1 MKTLNKYLFNQS
13 LIPFVLSVGVITT
26 VLFLQFLIRA
36 VDRFLGKGLD
46 ALTIFEYLYLNLA
59 WIIALSVPM
68 SLLISSVMTFGR
80 MAQQNEITAL
90 KSAGVS
96 LYNIIKPALWF
107 GTFVAVG
114 LCIFNNFILPEM
126 NYNARLLARDIYKKK
141 PELSI
146 EPGYF
151 VDMIPQYTMIVK
163 EMDGKDFK
171 DVKIFSKNKESEQ
184 TTIYANAGSL
194 SSNDNIITIDLMDGE
209 IHEIDL
215 SDYDYY
221 RKIRFKTH
229 QITISMDELMLNRTT
244 ESNRTDREMRVPQMI
259 DEIARNKLLI
269 SQIYERI
276 DKVKA
281 EIGITDPNI
290 NSLENIE
297 KEVDKLKQSKVNTN
311 VRDEQYNE
319 NVPIPNIENKQ
330 YILSLTNNARQFK
343 NEFTLI
349 ENYEKTN
356 NKFKVE
362 IHKKFTLAIACIL
375 FTLVGA
381 PLGILVRSGG
391 MTIASGLSIAFFL
404 FTLITPTPQS
414 IEIILKS
421 SPSVLII
428 SKATFHTSPV
438 HDLVVSIGICCSFQ
452 SLGNISCIAIQ
463 PLSFIHF
470 KEFIISFLIC
480 LYVWRPSIK
489 ITSYVFLFSLK
500 KSSEVF
506 LILPPEHGSTPVLL
520 RTGKESKSEF
530 EAHPISKY
538 SGLL

>member
-1 MKTLNKYLFNQS
+1 MNTLNKYLFKQS
-13 LIPFVLSVGVITT
+13 LIPFLLSVAVITT

-90 KSAGVS
+90 KSAGVN
-96 LYNIIKPALWF
+96 LYNIIKPAILF
-107 GTFVAVG
+107 GSLVGIG
-114 LCIFNNFILPEM
+114 LCLFNNFILPEM

-171 DVKIFSKNKESEQ
+171 DVKIFSKNQKSEQ
-184 TTIYANAGSL
+184 TTIYANQGSL
-194 SSNDNIITIDLMDGE
+194 SSDGNMITIDLIDGE

-221 RKIRFKTH
+221 RKIKFKTH
-229 QITISMDELMLNRTT
+229 QIMISMDELMLNRTT
-244 ESNRTDREMRVPQMI
+244 ESNRTDREMRIPQMI
-259 DEIARNKLLI
+259 DEIKRNKILI

-276 DKVKA
+276 ENVKK
-281 EIGITDPNI
+281 EIGITNL
-290 NSLENIE
+290 NANTLESIQEEIE
-297 KEVDKLKQSKVNTN
+297 KLKQKQIEISSS
-311 VRDEQYNE
+311 ENE
-319 NVPIPNIENKQ
+319 LNDDSIISNLEDKQ

-362 IHKKFTLAIACIL
+362 IHKKFTLALACVL
-375 FTLVGA
+375 FTMVGA
-381 PLGILVRSGG
+381 PLGILVRNGG

-404 FTLITPTPQS
+404 VYYILLIWGEQLADRNLLNPGLGSWLPN
-414 IEIILKS
+414 IILF
-421 SPSVLII
+421 I
-428 SKATFHTSPV
+428 SGMVILK
-438 HDLVVSIGICCSFQ
+438 
-452 SLGNISCIAIQ
+452 
-463 PLSFIHF
+463 LSN
-470 KEFIISFLIC
+470 
-480 LYVWRPSIK
+480 
-489 ITSYVFLFSLK
+489 K
-500 KSSEVF
+500 KN
-506 LILPPEHGSTPVLL
+506 
-520 RTGKESKSEF
+520 
-530 EAHPISKY
+530 
-538 SGLL
+538 

>member
-1 MKTLNKYLFNQS
+1 MNTLNKYLFRQS
-13 LIPFVLSVGVITT
+13 LMPFLLSVAVITT

-90 KSAGVS
+90 KSAGIN
-96 LYNIIKPALWF
+96 LYNIIKPAILF
-107 GTFVAVG
+107 GSLVGIG
-114 LCIFNNFILPEM
+114 LCLFNNFILPEM

-163 EMDGKDFK
+163 EMDGKNFK
-171 DVKIFSKNKESEQ
+171 DVKIFSKNQKSEQ
-184 TTIYANAGSL
+184 TTIYANQGVL
-194 SSNDNIITIDLMDGE
+194 SSDGNMITIDLMDGE

-221 RKIRFKTH
+221 RKIKFKTH
-229 QITISMDELMLNRTT
+229 QIIISMDELMLNRTS

-259 DEIARNKLLI
+259 QEIEKNNNLV
-269 SQIYERI
+269 SQIYDRI
-276 DKVKA
+276 NKVKE
-281 EIGITDPNI
+281 EIGITNPNANTLAI
-290 NSLENIE
+290 IENEIE
-297 KEVDKLKQSKVNTN
+297 VLKQKKMDRVTEKKEFNK
-311 VRDEQYNE
+311 D
-319 NVPIPNIENKQ
+319 VPIPALENKD

-349 ENYEKTN
+349 ENYEKAN

-362 IHKKFTLAIACIL
+362 IHKKFTLALACVL
-375 FTLVGA
+375 FTMVGA
-381 PLGILVRSGG
+381 PLGILVRNGG

-404 FTLITPTPQS
+404 VYYILLIWGEQLADRNLLNPGLGSWLPN
-414 IEIILKS
+414 IILF
-421 SPSVLII
+421 I
-428 SKATFHTSPV
+428 SGMVILK
-438 HDLVVSIGICCSFQ
+438 
-452 SLGNISCIAIQ
+452 
-463 PLSFIHF
+463 LSN
-470 KEFIISFLIC
+470 
-480 LYVWRPSIK
+480 
-489 ITSYVFLFSLK
+489 K
-500 KSSEVF
+500 KN
-506 LILPPEHGSTPVLL
+506 
-520 RTGKESKSEF
+520 
-530 EAHPISKY
+530 
-538 SGLL
+538 

>member
-1 MKTLNKYLFNQS
+1 MNTLNKYLFKQS

-90 KSAGVS
+90 KSAGVN

-107 GTFVAVG
+107 GTFVAIG

-171 DVKIFSKNKESEQ
+171 DVKIFSKNQKSEQ
-184 TTIYANAGSL
+184 TTIYANEGSL
-194 SSNDNIITIDLMDGE
+194 SSNGNMITINLINGE

-244 ESNRTDREMRVPQMI
+244 ESSRTDREMRVPQMI
-259 DEIARNKLLI
+259 NEIEKNKLLI
-269 SQIYERI
+269 AQIYERI

-281 EIGITDPNI
+281 EIGITDPSA

-297 KEVDKLKQSKVNTN
+297 KEVDKLKQSN
-311 VRDEQYNE
+311 VDATVQDQQYSE

-381 PLGILVRSGG
+381 PLGILVRNGG

-404 FTLITPTPQS
+404 IYYILLIWGEQLADRNLLNPGLGSWLPNIILFVS
-414 IEIILKS
+414 GMIILK
-421 SPSVLII
+421 
-428 SKATFHTSPV
+428 
-438 HDLVVSIGICCSFQ
+438 
-452 SLGNISCIAIQ
+452 
-463 PLSFIHF
+463 LSN
-470 KEFIISFLIC
+470 
-480 LYVWRPSIK
+480 
-489 ITSYVFLFSLK
+489 K
-500 KSSEVF
+500 KN
-506 LILPPEHGSTPVLL
+506 
-520 RTGKESKSEF
+520 
-530 EAHPISKY
+530 
-538 SGLL
+538 

>member
-1 MKTLNKYLFNQS
+1 MNTLNKYLFKQS

-90 KSAGVS
+90 KSAGVN

-107 GTFVAVG
+107 GTFVAIG

-171 DVKIFSKNKESEQ
+171 DVKIFSKNQKSEQ
-184 TTIYANAGSL
+184 TTIYANEGSL
-194 SSNDNIITIDLMDGE
+194 SSNGNMITINLINGE

-244 ESNRTDREMRVPQMI
+244 ESSRTDREMRVPQMI
-259 DEIARNKLLI
+259 NEIEKNKLLI
-269 SQIYERI
+269 AQIYERI

-281 EIGITDPNI
+281 EIGITDPSA

-297 KEVDKLKQSKVNTN
+297 KEVDKLKQTKVDAT
-311 VRDEQYNE
+311 VQDQQYSQ

-381 PLGILVRSGG
+381 PLGILVRNGG

-404 FTLITPTPQS
+404 IYYILLIWGEQLADRNLLNPGLGSWLPNIILFVS
-414 IEIILKS
+414 GMIILK
-421 SPSVLII
+421 
-428 SKATFHTSPV
+428 
-438 HDLVVSIGICCSFQ
+438 
-452 SLGNISCIAIQ
+452 
-463 PLSFIHF
+463 LSN
-470 KEFIISFLIC
+470 
-480 LYVWRPSIK
+480 
-489 ITSYVFLFSLK
+489 K
-500 KSSEVF
+500 KN
-506 LILPPEHGSTPVLL
+506 
-520 RTGKESKSEF
+520 
-530 EAHPISKY
+530 
-538 SGLL
+538 

>member
-90 KSAGVS
+90 KSAGVN
-96 LYNIIKPALWF
+96 LYNIIKPSLWF
-107 GTFVAVG
+107 GTFVAIG
-114 LCIFNNFILPEM
+114 LCLFNNFILPEM
-126 NYNARLLARDIYKKK
+126 NYNARLLARDIYQKK

-171 DVKIFSKNKESEQ
+171 DVKIFSKNQESEQ
-184 TTIYANAGSL
+184 TTIYANEGSL
-194 SSNDNIITIDLMDGE
+194 SSNGNMITINLVNGE

-244 ESNRTDREMRVPQMI
+244 ESSRTDREMRVPQMI
-259 DEIARNKLLI
+259 DEIEKNKLLI

-276 DKVKA
+276 EKVKT
-281 EIGITDPNI
+281 EIGITDPNA

-297 KEVDKLKQSKVNTN
+297 KEVDKLKQNKMNADI
-311 VRDEQYNE
+311 REQQYNE
-319 NVPIPNIENKQ
+319 DVVIPNIENKQ

-404 FTLITPTPQS
+404 IYYILLIWGEQLADRNLLNPGLGSWLPNIILFVS
-414 IEIILKS
+414 GMIILK
-421 SPSVLII
+421 
-428 SKATFHTSPV
+428 
-438 HDLVVSIGICCSFQ
+438 
-452 SLGNISCIAIQ
+452 
-463 PLSFIHF
+463 LSN
-470 KEFIISFLIC
+470 
-480 LYVWRPSIK
+480 
-489 ITSYVFLFSLK
+489 K
-500 KSSEVF
+500 KN
-506 LILPPEHGSTPVLL
+506 
-520 RTGKESKSEF
+520 
-530 EAHPISKY
+530 
-538 SGLL
+538 

>member
-349 ENYEKTN
+349 ENYEKAN

-404 FTLITPTPQS
+404 IYYILLIWGEQLADRNLLNPGLGSWLPNIILFVS
-414 IEIILKS
+414 GMIILK
-421 SPSVLII
+421 
-428 SKATFHTSPV
+428 
-438 HDLVVSIGICCSFQ
+438 
-452 SLGNISCIAIQ
+452 
-463 PLSFIHF
+463 LSN
-470 KEFIISFLIC
+470 
-480 LYVWRPSIK
+480 
-489 ITSYVFLFSLK
+489 K
-500 KSSEVF
+500 KN
-506 LILPPEHGSTPVLL
+506 
-520 RTGKESKSEF
+520 
-530 EAHPISKY
+530 
-538 SGLL
+538 

>member
-1 MKTLNKYLFNQS
+1 MNTLNKYLFKQS
-13 LIPFVLSVGVITT
+13 LIPFLLSVAVITT

-46 ALTIFEYLYLNLA
+46 VFTIFEYLYLNLA

-90 KSAGVS
+90 KSAGVN
-96 LYNIIKPALWF
+96 LYNIIKPAILF
-107 GTFVAVG
+107 GSLVGIG
-114 LCIFNNFILPEM
+114 LCLFNNFILPEM

-171 DVKIFSKNKESEQ
+171 DVKIFSKNQKSEQ
-184 TTIYANAGSL
+184 TTIYANQGSL
-194 SSNDNIITIDLMDGE
+194 SSDGNMITIDLMDGE

-221 RKIRFKTH
+221 RKIKFKTH
-229 QITISMDELMLNRTT
+229 QIMISMDELMLNRTT
-244 ESNRTDREMRVPQMI
+244 ESNRTDREMRIPQMI
-259 DEIARNKLLI
+259 DEIKRNKILI

-276 DKVKA
+276 ENVKK
-281 EIGITDPNI
+281 EIGITNL
-290 NSLENIE
+290 NANTLESIQE
-297 KEVDKLKQSKVNTN
+297 EVEKLKQKHIEISSS
-311 VRDEQYNE
+311 ENE
-319 NVPIPNIENKQ
+319 LNDDSIISNLEDKQ

-362 IHKKFTLAIACIL
+362 IHKKFTLALACVL
-375 FTLVGA
+375 FTMVGA
-381 PLGILVRSGG
+381 PLGILVRNGG

-404 FTLITPTPQS
+404 VYYILLIWGEQLADRNLLNPGLGSWLPN
-414 IEIILKS
+414 IILF
-421 SPSVLII
+421 I
-428 SKATFHTSPV
+428 SGMVILK
-438 HDLVVSIGICCSFQ
+438 
-452 SLGNISCIAIQ
+452 
-463 PLSFIHF
+463 LSN
-470 KEFIISFLIC
+470 
-480 LYVWRPSIK
+480 
-489 ITSYVFLFSLK
+489 K
-500 KSSEVF
+500 KN
-506 LILPPEHGSTPVLL
+506 
-520 RTGKESKSEF
+520 
-530 EAHPISKY
+530 
-538 SGLL
+538 

>member
-1 MKTLNKYLFNQS
+1 MKTLNKYLFEQS
-13 LIPFVLSVGVITT
+13 LIPFLLSVAVITT

-68 SLLISSVMTFGR
+68 SLLISSVMTYGR

-90 KSAGVS
+90 KSAGIN
-96 LYNIIKPALWF
+96 LYNIIKPAMLF
-107 GTFVAVG
+107 SSLVGIG
-114 LCIFNNFILPEM
+114 LCLFNNFILPEM

-151 VDMIPQYTMIVK
+151 VDMIPQYTMIVN

-171 DVKIFSKNKESEQ
+171 DVKIFSKNQKSEQ
-184 TTIYANAGSL
+184 TTIYANQGSL
-194 SSNDNIITIDLMDGE
+194 SSDSNMITIDLIDGE

-221 RKIRFKTH
+221 RKIKFKTH
-229 QITISMDELMLNRTT
+229 QIMISMDELMLNRTT

-259 DEIARNKLLI
+259 DEINKNKILI

-276 DKVKA
+276 EIVKK
-281 EIGITDPNI
+281 EIGITDLNA
-290 NSLENIE
+290 NNFESIE
-297 KEVDKLKQSKVNTN
+297 KEVAKLKQKRIESSST
-311 VRDEQYNE
+311 ENE
-319 NVPIPNIENKQ
+319 LIDNPPVSNIEDKQ
-330 YILSLTNNARQFK
+330 YILSLTNNERQFK

-362 IHKKFTLAIACIL
+362 IHKKFTLALACIL
-375 FTLVGA
+375 FTMVGA

-404 FTLITPTPQS
+404 VYYILLIWGEQLADRNLINPGLGSWLPN
-414 IEIILKS
+414 IIL
-421 SPSVLII
+421 
-428 SKATFHTSPV
+428 F
-438 HDLVVSIGICCSFQ
+438 VSGTVI
-452 SLGNISCIAIQ
+452 LK
-463 PLSFIHF
+463 LSN
-470 KEFIISFLIC
+470 
-480 LYVWRPSIK
+480 
-489 ITSYVFLFSLK
+489 K
-500 KSSEVF
+500 KN
-506 LILPPEHGSTPVLL
+506 
-520 RTGKESKSEF
+520 
-530 EAHPISKY
+530 
-538 SGLL
+538 

>member
-1 MKTLNKYLFNQS
+1 MNTLNKYLFKQS
-13 LIPFVLSVGVITT
+13 LIPFLLSVAVITT

-90 KSAGVS
+90 KSAGVN

-107 GTFVAVG
+107 GAMVATA
-114 LCIFNNFILPEM
+114 LCFFNNFILPEM

-171 DVKIFSKNKESEQ
+171 DVKIFSKNQKSEQ
-184 TTIYANAGSL
+184 TTIYANQGSL
-194 SSNDNIITIDLMDGE
+194 SSDGNMITIDLQDGE

-229 QITISMDELMLNRTT
+229 QIMISMDELMLNRTS

-259 DEIARNKLLI
+259 QEIEKNKILI
-269 SQIYERI
+269 NQIYDRI
-276 DKVKA
+276 ENVKK
-281 EIGITDPNI
+281 EIGITNPNA
-290 NSLENIE
+290 NTLEIIENEIELLKEKKANII
-297 KEVDKLKQSKVNTN
+297 KED
-311 VRDEQYNE
+311 RDYNE
-319 NVPIPNIENKQ
+319 DVPVSAFENKD

-362 IHKKFTLAIACIL
+362 IHKKFTLALACIL
-375 FTLVGA
+375 FTMVGA
-381 PLGILVRSGG
+381 PLGILVRNGG

-404 FTLITPTPQS
+404 VYYILLIWGEQLADRNLINPGLGSWLPNIILFVS
-414 IEIILKS
+414 GMIILK
-421 SPSVLII
+421 
-428 SKATFHTSPV
+428 
-438 HDLVVSIGICCSFQ
+438 
-452 SLGNISCIAIQ
+452 
-463 PLSFIHF
+463 LSN
-470 KEFIISFLIC
+470 
-480 LYVWRPSIK
+480 
-489 ITSYVFLFSLK
+489 K
-500 KSSEVF
+500 KN
-506 LILPPEHGSTPVLL
+506 
-520 RTGKESKSEF
+520 
-530 EAHPISKY
+530 
-538 SGLL
+538 

>member
-1 MKTLNKYLFNQS
+1 MNTLNKYLFKQS
-13 LIPFVLSVGVITT
+13 LIPFLLSVAVITT

-80 MAQQNEITAL
+80 MSQQNEITAL

-259 DEIARNKLLI
+259 NEIARNKLLI

-281 EIGITDPNI
+281 EIGITDPNV

-297 KEVDKLKQSKVNTN
+297 KEVDKLKQSKLNTN

-319 NVPIPNIENKQ
+319 NVSIPNIENKQ

-381 PLGILVRSGG
+381 PLGILVRNGG
-391 MTIASGLSIAFFL
+391 MTIASGLSIVFFL
-404 FTLITPTPQS
+404 IYYILLIWGEQLADRNLLNPGLGSWLPNIILFVS
-414 IEIILKS
+414 GMIILK
-421 SPSVLII
+421 
-428 SKATFHTSPV
+428 
-438 HDLVVSIGICCSFQ
+438 
-452 SLGNISCIAIQ
+452 
-463 PLSFIHF
+463 LSN
-470 KEFIISFLIC
+470 
-480 LYVWRPSIK
+480 
-489 ITSYVFLFSLK
+489 K
-500 KSSEVF
+500 KN
-506 LILPPEHGSTPVLL
+506 
-520 RTGKESKSEF
+520 
-530 EAHPISKY
+530 
-538 SGLL
+538 

>member
-80 MAQQNEITAL
+80 MSQQNEITAL
-90 KSAGVS
+90 KSAGVN

-107 GTFVAVG
+107 GAIVATG
-114 LCIFNNFILPEM
+114 LCFFNNFILPEM

-171 DVKIFSKNKESEQ
+171 DVKIFSKNQKSEQ
-184 TTIYANAGSL
+184 TTIYANQGSL
-194 SSNDNIITIDLMDGE
+194 SSDGNMITIDLQDGE

-229 QITISMDELMLNRTT
+229 QIIISMDDLMLNRTS

-259 DEIARNKLLI
+259 NEIEKNKILI
-269 SQIYERI
+269 NQIYDRI
-276 DKVKA
+276 ENVKK
-281 EIGITDPNI
+281 EIGITNPNA
-290 NSLENIE
+290 NSLEIIENEIELLKEKKANII
-297 KEVDKLKQSKVNTN
+297 KED
-311 VRDEQYNE
+311 RDYNE
-319 NVPIPNIENKQ
+319 DVPVPAFENKE

-362 IHKKFTLAIACIL
+362 IHKKFTLALACIL
-375 FTLVGA
+375 FTMVGA
-381 PLGILVRSGG
+381 PLGILVRNGG

-404 FTLITPTPQS
+404 VYYILLIWGEQLADRNLINPGLGSWLPNIILFVS
-414 IEIILKS
+414 GMIILK
-421 SPSVLII
+421 I
-428 SKATFHTSPV
+428 S
-438 HDLVVSIGICCSFQ
+438 
-452 SLGNISCIAIQ
+452 N
-463 PLSFIHF
+463 
-470 KEFIISFLIC
+470 
-480 LYVWRPSIK
+480 
-489 ITSYVFLFSLK
+489 K
-500 KSSEVF
+500 KN
-506 LILPPEHGSTPVLL
+506 
-520 RTGKESKSEF
+520 
-530 EAHPISKY
+530 
-538 SGLL
+538 

>member
-1 MKTLNKYLFNQS
+1 MNTLNKYLFKQS
-13 LIPFVLSVGVITT
+13 LIPFLLSVAVITT

-90 KSAGVS
+90 KSAGIN
-96 LYNIIKPALWF
+96 LYNIIKPAILF
-107 GTFVAVG
+107 GSLVGIG
-114 LCIFNNFILPEM
+114 LCLFNNFILPEM

-171 DVKIFSKNKESEQ
+171 DVKIFSKNQKSEQ
-184 TTIYANAGSL
+184 TTIYANQGSL
-194 SSNDNIITIDLMDGE
+194 SSDGNMITIDLMDGE

-215 SDYDYY
+215 LDYDYY
-221 RKIRFKTH
+221 RKIKFKTH
-229 QITISMDELMLNRTT
+229 QIMISMDELMLNRTT
-244 ESNRTDREMRVPQMI
+244 ESNRTDREMRIPQMI
-259 DEIARNKLLI
+259 EEIKRNKILI

-276 DKVKA
+276 ENVKK
-281 EIGITDPNI
+281 EIGITNL
-290 NSLENIE
+290 NANTLESIQEEIE
-297 KEVDKLKQSKVNTN
+297 KLKQKQIEISSS
-311 VRDEQYNE
+311 ENE
-319 NVPIPNIENKQ
+319 LNDDSIISNLEDKQ

-362 IHKKFTLAIACIL
+362 IHKKFTLALACVL
-375 FTLVGA
+375 FTMVGA
-381 PLGILVRSGG
+381 PLGILVRNGG

-404 FTLITPTPQS
+404 VYYILLIWGEQLADRNLLNPGLGSWLPN
-414 IEIILKS
+414 IILF
-421 SPSVLII
+421 I
-428 SKATFHTSPV
+428 SGMVILK
-438 HDLVVSIGICCSFQ
+438 
-452 SLGNISCIAIQ
+452 
-463 PLSFIHF
+463 LSN
-470 KEFIISFLIC
+470 
-480 LYVWRPSIK
+480 
-489 ITSYVFLFSLK
+489 K
-500 KSSEVF
+500 KN
-506 LILPPEHGSTPVLL
+506 
-520 RTGKESKSEF
+520 
-530 EAHPISKY
+530 
-538 SGLL
+538 

>member
-1 MKTLNKYLFNQS
+1 MNTLNKYLFNQS
-13 LIPFVLSVGVITT
+13 LIPFLLSVTVITT

-80 MAQQNEITAL
+80 MSQQNEITAL
-90 KSAGVS
+90 KSAGVN
-96 LYNIIKPALWF
+96 LYNIIKPAILF
-107 GTFVAVG
+107 GSLVGIG
-114 LCIFNNFILPEM
+114 LCLFNNFILPEM

-171 DVKIFSKNKESEQ
+171 DVRIFSKNQKTEQ
-184 TTIYANAGSL
+184 TTIYANQGSL
-194 SSNDNIITIDLMDGE
+194 SSDGNMITIDLINGE

-221 RKIRFKTH
+221 RKIKFKTH
-229 QITISMDELMLNRTT
+229 QIMISMDELMLNRTS

-259 DEIARNKLLI
+259 QEIEKNNNIIL
-269 SQIYERI
+269 QIYDRI
-276 DKVKA
+276 NKVKE
-281 EIGITDPNI
+281 EIGITNPNANTLAI
-290 NSLENIE
+290 IENEIE
-297 KEVDKLKQSKVNTN
+297 LLKQKKMNRVTEKKEFNQ
-311 VRDEQYNE
+311 D
-319 NVPIPNIENKQ
+319 VPIPALENKD
-330 YILSLTNNARQFK
+330 YILSLTNNTRQFK

-362 IHKKFTLAIACIL
+362 IHKKFTLALACVL
-375 FTLVGA
+375 FTMVGA
-381 PLGILVRSGG
+381 PLGILVRNGG

-404 FTLITPTPQS
+404 VYYILLIWGEQLADRNLLNPGLGSWLPNIIIFIS
-414 IEIILKS
+414 GMVILK
-421 SPSVLII
+421 
-428 SKATFHTSPV
+428 
-438 HDLVVSIGICCSFQ
+438 
-452 SLGNISCIAIQ
+452 
-463 PLSFIHF
+463 LSN
-470 KEFIISFLIC
+470 
-480 LYVWRPSIK
+480 
-489 ITSYVFLFSLK
+489 K
-500 KSSEVF
+500 KN
-506 LILPPEHGSTPVLL
+506 
-520 RTGKESKSEF
+520 
-530 EAHPISKY
+530 
-538 SGLL
+538 

>member
-1 MKTLNKYLFNQS
+1 
-13 LIPFVLSVGVITT
+13 
-26 VLFLQFLIRA
+26 
-36 VDRFLGKGLD
+36 
-46 ALTIFEYLYLNLA
+46 
-59 WIIALSVPM
+59 
-68 SLLISSVMTFGR
+68 
-80 MAQQNEITAL
+80 
-90 KSAGVS
+90 
-96 LYNIIKPALWF
+96 
-107 GTFVAVG
+107 
-114 LCIFNNFILPEM
+114 
-126 NYNARLLARDIYKKK
+126 
-141 PELSI
+141 
-146 EPGYF
+146 
-151 VDMIPQYTMIVK
+151 MIPQYTMIVK

-184 TTIYANAGSL
+184 ITIYANAGSL
-194 SSNDNIITIDLMDGE
+194 SSNGNIITIDLMDGE

-259 DEIARNKLLI
+259 NEIARNKLLI

-297 KEVDKLKQSKVNTN
+297 KEVDKLKQSKVNAN

-404 FTLITPTPQS
+404 IYYILLIWGEQLADRNLLNPGLGSWLPNIILFVS
-414 IEIILKS
+414 GMIILK
-421 SPSVLII
+421 
-428 SKATFHTSPV
+428 
-438 HDLVVSIGICCSFQ
+438 
-452 SLGNISCIAIQ
+452 
-463 PLSFIHF
+463 LSN
-470 KEFIISFLIC
+470 
-480 LYVWRPSIK
+480 
-489 ITSYVFLFSLK
+489 K
-500 KSSEVF
+500 KN
-506 LILPPEHGSTPVLL
+506 
-520 RTGKESKSEF
+520 
-530 EAHPISKY
+530 
-538 SGLL
+538 

>member
-194 SSNDNIITIDLMDGE
+194 SSNDNIITIDLIDGE

-349 ENYEKTN
+349 ENYEKAN

-391 MTIASGLSIAFFL
+391 MTIASGLSIVFFL
-404 FTLITPTPQS
+404 IYYILLIWGEQLADRNLLNPGLGSWLPNIILFVS
-414 IEIILKS
+414 GMIILK
-421 SPSVLII
+421 
-428 SKATFHTSPV
+428 
-438 HDLVVSIGICCSFQ
+438 
-452 SLGNISCIAIQ
+452 
-463 PLSFIHF
+463 LSN
-470 KEFIISFLIC
+470 
-480 LYVWRPSIK
+480 
-489 ITSYVFLFSLK
+489 K
-500 KSSEVF
+500 KN
-506 LILPPEHGSTPVLL
+506 
-520 RTGKESKSEF
+520 
-530 EAHPISKY
+530 
-538 SGLL
+538 

>member
-1 MKTLNKYLFNQS
+1 MNTLNKYLFKQS
-13 LIPFVLSVGVITT
+13 LMPFLLSVAVITT

-46 ALTIFEYLYLNLA
+46 ARTIFEYLYLNLA

-90 KSAGVS
+90 KSAGIN
-96 LYNIIKPALWF
+96 LYNVIKPAILF
-107 GTFVAVG
+107 GSLVGIG
-114 LCIFNNFILPEM
+114 LCLFNNFILPEM

-171 DVKIFSKNKESEQ
+171 DVKIFSKNQKSEQ
-184 TTIYANAGSL
+184 TTIYANQGSL
-194 SSNDNIITIDLMDGE
+194 SSDGNMITIDLMDGE

-221 RKIRFKTH
+221 RKIKFKTH
-229 QITISMDELMLNRTT
+229 QIMISMDELMLNRTT
-244 ESNRTDREMRVPQMI
+244 ESNRTDREMRIPQMI
-259 DEIARNKLLI
+259 DEIKRNKILI

-276 DKVKA
+276 ENVKK
-281 EIGITDPNI
+281 EIGITNL
-290 NSLENIE
+290 NANTLESIQE
-297 KEVDKLKQSKVNTN
+297 EVEKLKQKHIEISSS
-311 VRDEQYNE
+311 ENE
-319 NVPIPNIENKQ
+319 LNDDSIIPNLENKQ

-362 IHKKFTLAIACIL
+362 IHKKFTLALACVL
-375 FTLVGA
+375 FTMVGA
-381 PLGILVRSGG
+381 PLGILVRNGG

-404 FTLITPTPQS
+404 VYYILLIWGEQLADRNLLNPGLGSWLPN
-414 IEIILKS
+414 IILFMSGMVILK
-421 SPSVLII
+421 
-428 SKATFHTSPV
+428 
-438 HDLVVSIGICCSFQ
+438 
-452 SLGNISCIAIQ
+452 
-463 PLSFIHF
+463 LSN
-470 KEFIISFLIC
+470 
-480 LYVWRPSIK
+480 
-489 ITSYVFLFSLK
+489 K
-500 KSSEVF
+500 KN
-506 LILPPEHGSTPVLL
+506 
-520 RTGKESKSEF
+520 
-530 EAHPISKY
+530 
-538 SGLL
+538 

>member
-1 MKTLNKYLFNQS
+1 MITFILFVN
-13 LIPFVLSVGVITT
+13 
-26 VLFLQFLIRA
+26 FLLRA
-36 VDRFLGKGLD
+36 IDRFLGKGLD

-80 MAQQNEITAL
+80 MSQQNEITAL
-90 KSAGVS
+90 KSAGVN

-107 GTFVAVG
+107 GAMVATA
-114 LCIFNNFILPEM
+114 LCFFNNFILPEM

-171 DVKIFSKNKESEQ
+171 DVKIFSKNQKSEQ
-184 TTIYANAGSL
+184 TTIYANQGSL
-194 SSNDNIITIDLMDGE
+194 SSDGNMITIDLQDGE

-229 QITISMDELMLNRTT
+229 QIIISMDDLMLNRTS
-244 ESNRTDREMRVPQMI
+244 ESNRTDREMKVPQMI
-259 DEIARNKLLI
+259 QEIEKNKILI
-269 SQIYERI
+269 NQIYDRI
-276 DKVKA
+276 ENVKK
-281 EIGITDPNI
+281 EIGITNPNA
-290 NSLENIE
+290 NTLEIIENEIELLKEKKANII
-297 KEVDKLKQSKVNTN
+297 KED
-311 VRDEQYNE
+311 RDYNE
-319 NVPIPNIENKQ
+319 DVPVSAFENKD

-362 IHKKFTLAIACIL
+362 IHKKFTLALACIL
-375 FTLVGA
+375 FTMVGA
-381 PLGILVRSGG
+381 PLGILVRNGG

-404 FTLITPTPQS
+404 VYYILLIWGEQLADRNLINPGLGSWLPNIILFVS
-414 IEIILKS
+414 GMIILK
-421 SPSVLII
+421 
-428 SKATFHTSPV
+428 
-438 HDLVVSIGICCSFQ
+438 
-452 SLGNISCIAIQ
+452 
-463 PLSFIHF
+463 LSN
-470 KEFIISFLIC
+470 
-480 LYVWRPSIK
+480 
-489 ITSYVFLFSLK
+489 K
-500 KSSEVF
+500 KN
-506 LILPPEHGSTPVLL
+506 
-520 RTGKESKSEF
+520 
-530 EAHPISKY
+530 
-538 SGLL
+538 

>member
-13 LIPFVLSVGVITT
+13 LIPFLLSVGVITT

-80 MAQQNEITAL
+80 MSQQNEITAL

-281 EIGITDPNI
+281 EIGITDPNV

-381 PLGILVRSGG
+381 PLGILVRNGG

-404 FTLITPTPQS
+404 IYYILLIWGEQLADRNLLNPGLGSWLPNIILFVS
-414 IEIILKS
+414 GMIILK
-421 SPSVLII
+421 
-428 SKATFHTSPV
+428 
-438 HDLVVSIGICCSFQ
+438 
-452 SLGNISCIAIQ
+452 
-463 PLSFIHF
+463 LSN
-470 KEFIISFLIC
+470 
-480 LYVWRPSIK
+480 
-489 ITSYVFLFSLK
+489 K
-500 KSSEVF
+500 KN
-506 LILPPEHGSTPVLL
+506 
-520 RTGKESKSEF
+520 
-530 EAHPISKY
+530 
-538 SGLL
+538 

>member
-1 MKTLNKYLFNQS
+1 MNTLNKYLFKQS
-13 LIPFVLSVGVITT
+13 LIPFLLSVAVITT

-46 ALTIFEYLYLNLA
+46 VFTIFEYLYLNLA

-90 KSAGVS
+90 KSAGVN
-96 LYNIIKPALWF
+96 LYNIIKPAILF
-107 GTFVAVG
+107 GSLVGIG
-114 LCIFNNFILPEM
+114 LCLFNNFILPEM

-171 DVKIFSKNKESEQ
+171 DVKIFSKNQKSEQ
-184 TTIYANAGSL
+184 TTIYANQGSL
-194 SSNDNIITIDLMDGE
+194 SSDGNMITIDLMDGE

-221 RKIRFKTH
+221 RKIKFKTH
-229 QITISMDELMLNRTT
+229 QIMISMDELMLNRTT
-244 ESNRTDREMRVPQMI
+244 ESNRTDREMRIPQMI
-259 DEIARNKLLI
+259 DEIKRNKILI

-276 DKVKA
+276 ENVKK
-281 EIGITDPNI
+281 EIGITNL
-290 NSLENIE
+290 NANTLESIQEEIE
-297 KEVDKLKQSKVNTN
+297 KLKQIEISSS
-311 VRDEQYNE
+311 ENE
-319 NVPIPNIENKQ
+319 LNDDSIISNLEDKQ

-362 IHKKFTLAIACIL
+362 IHKKFTLALACVL
-375 FTLVGA
+375 FTMVGA
-381 PLGILVRSGG
+381 PLGILVRNGG

-404 FTLITPTPQS
+404 VYYILLIWGEQLADRNLLNPGLGSWLPN
-414 IEIILKS
+414 IILF
-421 SPSVLII
+421 I
-428 SKATFHTSPV
+428 SGMVILK
-438 HDLVVSIGICCSFQ
+438 
-452 SLGNISCIAIQ
+452 
-463 PLSFIHF
+463 LSN
-470 KEFIISFLIC
+470 
-480 LYVWRPSIK
+480 
-489 ITSYVFLFSLK
+489 K
-500 KSSEVF
+500 KN
-506 LILPPEHGSTPVLL
+506 
-520 RTGKESKSEF
+520 
-530 EAHPISKY
+530 
-538 SGLL
+538 

>member
-1 MKTLNKYLFNQS
+1 MNTLNKYLFKQS
-13 LIPFVLSVGVITT
+13 LIPFLLSVAVITT

-90 KSAGVS
+90 KSAGIN
-96 LYNIIKPALWF
+96 LYNIIKPAILF
-107 GTFVAVG
+107 GSLVGIG
-114 LCIFNNFILPEM
+114 LCLFNNFILPEM

-171 DVKIFSKNKESEQ
+171 DVKIFSKNQKSEQ
-184 TTIYANAGSL
+184 TTIYANQGSL
-194 SSNDNIITIDLMDGE
+194 SSDGNMITIDLMDGE

-221 RKIRFKTH
+221 RKIKFKTH
-229 QITISMDELMLNRTT
+229 QIMISMDELMLNRTT
-244 ESNRTDREMRVPQMI
+244 ESNRTDREMRIPQMI
-259 DEIARNKLLI
+259 HEIKRNKVLI
-269 SQIYERI
+269 YQIYERI
-276 DKVKA
+276 DNVKK
-281 EIGITDPNI
+281 EIGITNL
-290 NSLENIE
+290 NANTLESIQD
-297 KEVDKLKQSKVNTN
+297 EVEKLKQKQIEISSS
-311 VRDEQYNE
+311 ENE
-319 NVPIPNIENKQ
+319 LNDDSIVSNLENKQ

-362 IHKKFTLAIACIL
+362 IHKKFTLALACVL
-375 FTLVGA
+375 FTMVGA
-381 PLGILVRSGG
+381 PLGILVRNGG

-404 FTLITPTPQS
+404 VYYILLIWGEQLADRNLLNPGLGSWLPN
-414 IEIILKS
+414 IILF
-421 SPSVLII
+421 I
-428 SKATFHTSPV
+428 SGMVILK
-438 HDLVVSIGICCSFQ
+438 
-452 SLGNISCIAIQ
+452 
-463 PLSFIHF
+463 LSNE
-470 KEFIISFLIC
+470 KN
-480 LYVWRPSIK
+480 
-489 ITSYVFLFSLK
+489 
-500 KSSEVF
+500 
-506 LILPPEHGSTPVLL
+506 
-520 RTGKESKSEF
+520 
-530 EAHPISKY
+530 
-538 SGLL
+538 